1 MKELVL
7 TLPSN
12 SSDLW
17 SEQIGIL
24 VINDQ
29 YEMLLHK
36 HSPGVTRRAVW
47 ETPFLLPRNITRGNP
62 YDDAHLFLTN
72 LGIDGELHEAFIS
85 PPTSRQATLANIN
98 HLIIALTSA
107 KTTDL
112 VTQHTTSQCIAFD
125 QVIHDAHEHPES
137 YALWFR
143 NSLDG
148 VALYLKNL
156 LKQSR
161 LRMPEQQVELS

>member
-1 MKELVL
+1 MKKLVL
-7 TLPSN
+7 TIPSN
-12 SSDLW
+12 SSELW
-17 SEQIGIL
+17 LNDIGIL

-36 HSPGVTRRAVW
+36 ISPTTAHHAVW
-47 ETPFLLPRNITRGNP
+47 ETPYFLRHNTRLGNP
-62 YDDAHLFLTN
+62 YDAAHLFLTN
-72 LGIDGELHEAFIS
+72 LGIHGELHEAFTPS
-85 PPTSRQATLANIN
+85 PIHRQAKLIHIN

-112 VTQHTTSQCIAFD
+112 LTQNTASQCISFD
-125 QVIHDAHEHPES
+125 HVIHDAHEHPES

-161 LRMPEQQVELS
+161 LPIPQQQVELS